1 MRAPHDEIV
10 NANDVELCVERF
22 GDPADPAIVLIMGSS
37 ASMDWWEDEFCESL
51 AAGQRFVARYDH
63 RDTGRSVSYE
73 PGAPGYTGEDL
84 TNDVLGVL
92 DAVGIAKAHLVGMSM
107 GGAIAQV
114 VALDHPDRVASL
126 TLVSTSPAGP
136 GEDLPG
142 MSEETIAAFS
152 REPPDWSDRSE
163 VLGYMVHLARVSASP
178 GAPFDEAGF
187 RDLAGRVFDRTTNME
202 SSFTNHNL
210 LDGGERWRN
219 RLPDLDLPTLVIHGT
234 DDPILPH
241 EHGVALASEIE
252 GAELLTLEQTGHELP
267 RRTWGVV
274 VPAILEVTSR

>member
-1 MRAPHDEIV
+1 
-10 NANDVELCVERF
+10 
-22 GDPADPAIVLIMGSS
+22 
-37 ASMDWWEDEFCESL
+37 MDWWEDEFCERL
-51 AAGQRFVARYDH
+51 AAGQRFVVRYDH

-73 PGAPGYTGEDL
+73 PGVPGYTGADL
-84 TNDVLGVL
+84 TDDVLGVL
-92 DAVGIAKAHLVGMSM
+92 NAVGITQTHLVGMSM

-114 VALDHPDRVASL
+114 AALAHPDRVASL

-136 GEDLPG
+136 GGDLPG

-152 REPPDWSDRSE
+152 RERPDWSNRSD

-178 GAPFDEAGF
+178 GAPFDEA
-187 RDLAGRVFDRTTNME
+187 RCRERAGRVFDRTTNIE

-210 LDGGERWRN
+210 LDGGEPWRD
-219 RLPDLDLPTLVIHGT
+219 RLGDLDLPTLAIHGS

-241 EHGVALASEIE
+241 EHGAALANEIP

-274 VPAILEVTSR
+274 VPAILEVTSH